1 MIFMMSLGSQFGWA
15 ILAAAVFAAFYIMY
29 VDYKRT
35 LKRDKAREEFGR
47 ILEVFRHRYTGEV
60 SIDLVKTYT
69 TFMSNNLGEYF
80 DEEAFN
86 VALSKLETLEFEPAT
101 RPYYHKSDILRIM
114 KESAN
119 IKIT

>member
-35 LKRDKAREEFGR
+35 LKRDKGREKLDR
-47 ILEVFRHRYTGEV
+47 ILQLFRSRQTGEV
-60 SIDLVKTYT
+60 SLAIVKVYT
-69 TFMSNNLGEYF
+69 NVMSDTLGEYF

-86 VALSKLETLEFEPAT
+86 VALSKLETLEFAPAT
-101 RPYYHKSDILRIM
+101 RPYYHKSDILRIIE
-114 KESAN
+114 ESVN
-119 IKIT
+119 IKRT